1 MNEVE
6 TLSLEHIIKYA
17 LAEDLGS
24 LGDITTQG
32 LFDPGMQGKALI
44 KSKDIGVLSGVYT
57 LEPIFHTLDSS
68 LQVQALAADGSP
80 LKPGSRICALHGG
93 IAAILAGERL
103 ALNFLQRL
111 SGIATATAALTG
123 LIAHT
128 RARLLDTRKTTPMLR
143 MLEKR
148 AVRDGGGCNHR
159 FGLFDMMLI
168 KDTHV
173 KAAGGPAAAVR
184 RAKMTAAAADFPI
197 KIEVEVQTREEFE
210 EALGAS
216 PDRIMLDNMSIALIT
231 DCVNRARSIAP
242 RVEIEAS
249 GSITLDTIV
258 AVAETGVD
266 FISCGAITHSVKAL
280 DIHLILE

>member
-1 MNEVE
+1 
-6 TLSLEHIIKYA
+6 
-17 LAEDLGS
+17 
-24 LGDITTQG
+24 
-32 LFDPGMQGKALI
+32 
-44 KSKDIGVLSGVYT
+44 
-57 LEPIFHTLDSS
+57 
-68 LQVQALAADGSP
+68 
-80 LKPGSRICALHGG
+80 
-93 IAAILAGERL
+93 
-103 ALNFLQRL
+103 
-111 SGIATATAALTG
+111 
-123 LIAHT
+123 
-128 RARLLDTRKTTPMLR
+128 